1 MAQAGFQQRGILI
14 EILLFRWRRR
24 AHFCEKCLCKSPEGR
39 ELGRELRVLG
49 YVLLWWSEEHQ
60 AHGWA
65 HGSLIGCINNNIGS
79 EKANSSA
86 GICVSHRAHP
96 RQPTAPETPLS
107 KVPESKTLTCQKKF
121 ETGRNLSQ
129 IPSPQLNSHILPASA
144 SCAVNI
150 LLAHSLE
157 QPTHNSRPSLLAPV
171 PRGNVPGNSG
181 KPIQAPNQATAAV
194 SCPVKQRQV
203 KFHVSRT
210 GK

>member
-49 YVLLWWSEEHQ
+49 YVLLWWSEKHQ

-107 KVPESKTLTCQKKF
+107 KVPESKTLTCQKSLK
-121 ETGRNLSQ
+121 
-129 IPSPQLNSHILPASA
+129 
-144 SCAVNI
+144 
-150 LLAHSLE
+150 LAGTSLK
-157 QPTHNSRPSLLAPV
+157 SLLH
-171 PRGNVPGNSG
+171 SWI
-181 KPIQAPNQATAAV
+181 PI
-194 SCPVKQRQV
+194 SSRQV
-203 KFHVSRT
+203 PHVLWTFYWLIPWSNLHT
-210 GK
+210 APAHPCWLLCPGEMCLETQENHTSSQSSHSSSVLSS